1 VQSVVTELQKVIF
14 KTNQGKPIM
23 SFVIN
28 RRLLL
33 ATAGFGIGGLL
44 LPGGA
49 AMAQTLLGLT
59 GFTHNVASGE
69 PGPDSVLLW
78 TRYVNPTG
86 GPSKVR
92 VEISENR
99 DFLKIAGGGEMVTGP
114 WRDHTV
120 KITVDN
126 LAPGKWHWFRFIAP
140 DGSIS
145 PVGRTK
151 TLPVGKAANF
161 NIAIFSCSNLG
172 FGEFNAYGHAATRDD
187 IDLVLHM
194 GDYIYEYGRG
204 GYDGGAKFA
213 ARIFPA
219 DEILTLADYRLR
231 YASYRSDKQLQ
242 ALHAN
247 FPMIANTD
255 DHETANDSWEGG
267 AQNHSVDEGDW
278 SARRNAAMQVW
289 REWLPVG
296 EQPWKEYPIGDLATY
311 YRTDTRAVARSKPYA
326 HSDLIRSGDPAKV
339 FAAFRDGAWR
349 DASMTMLGSEQE
361 AWLSGA
367 IGRKKATWTVLGSG
381 TNMGYNYTPE
391 AALDWFPKNAPE
403 RTRNYVLQGI
413 AAGKAGLPYNL
424 DNWGGYPAARS
435 RLLAA
440 AQRADA
446 NLVVVTGD
454 SHNGWAYDLPEGGK
468 PAGVEF
474 GGHSVS
480 SPGFESAAPG
490 IDAAIIARGLLD
502 GSKQE
507 LRWVDAS
514 NRGYMHLSLT
524 PQAAT
529 NEWVFME
536 TIKDVSLATKKSHK
550 MKVRP
555 GRNVLEQA

>member
-1 VQSVVTELQKVIF
+1 
-14 KTNQGKPIM
+14 M
-23 SFVIN
+23 SLFIN
-28 RRLLL
+28 RRQLMT
-33 ATAGFGIGGLL
+33 TAGFGIGGLL

-49 AMAQTLLGLT
+49 AMAQALLGMT

-78 TRYVNPTG
+78 TRYVSSTG

-92 VEISENR
+92 VEISDTR
-99 DFLKIAGGGEMVTGP
+99 DFTKIVGGGQMVTGP

-126 LAPGKWHWFRFIAP
+126 LAPGKWHWYRFIAP

-151 TLPVGKAANF
+151 TLPVGKTAKF

-172 FGEFNAYGHAATRDD
+172 FGEFNAYGHAAARDD

-194 GDYIYEYGRG
+194 GDYIYEYARG

-213 ARIFPA
+213 ERIFPNS
-219 DEILTLADYRLR
+219 EILTLADYRLR

-247 FPMIANTD
+247 FPMIPNTD
-255 DHETANDSWEGG
+255 DHEGTNDMWEGG
-267 AQNHSVDEGDW
+267 AQNHQADEGDW
-278 SARRNAAMQVW
+278 NNRKNAAMQVW

-296 EQPWKEYPIGDLATY
+296 ETPWKEYPIADLATY
-311 YRTDTRAVARSKPYA
+311 YRTDTRAVARSKPYF
-326 HSDLIRSGDPAKV
+326 SGDFMRAPDPAK
-339 FAAFRDGAWR
+339 ALAEFRDGAWR
-349 DASMTMLGSEQE
+349 DPAMTMLGTEQE
-361 AWLSGA
+361 SWLF
-367 IGRKKATWTVLGSG
+367 KALARNKSTWAVVGSG
-381 TNMGYNYTPE
+381 TNMGYNYTPDE
-391 AALDWFPKNAPE
+391 ALDWFPKDAPE
-403 RTRNYVLQGI
+403 SRKNFARNGL
-413 AAGKAGLPYNL
+413 AAAKAGLPYNF

-435 RLLAA
+435 RLLGA

-454 SHNGWAYDLPEGGK
+454 SHNGWAFDLPEGGK

-480 SPGFESAAPG
+480 SPGFESATQGTDPAV
-490 IDAAIIARGLLD
+490 IARGLLER
-502 GSKQE
+502 SKDE
-507 LRWVDAS
+507 LRWVDTS
-514 NRGYMHLSLT
+514 NRGYMHLTLT

-529 NEWVFME
+529 NEWVFMQ
-536 TIKDVSLATKKSHK
+536 TVKDVSMATKAGHR
-550 MKVRP
+550 MKVRA
-555 GRNVLEQA
+555 GRKVLEQV

>member
-1 VQSVVTELQKVIF
+1 
-14 KTNQGKPIM
+14 M
-23 SFVIN
+23 SLIVN
-28 RRLLL
+28 RRALL
-33 ATAGFGIGGLL
+33 ATAGFGIGGLM

-49 AMAQTLLGLT
+49 AMAQALLGLT

-92 VEISENR
+92 VEISESQ
-99 DFLKIAGGGEMVTGP
+99 DFAKIAGGGQMVTGP

-151 TLPVGKAANF
+151 TLPVGKAAKF

-172 FGEFNAYGHAATRDD
+172 FGEFNAYGHAAARDD

-194 GDYIYEYGRG
+194 GDYIYEYARG

-213 ARIFPA
+213 ARIFPDA
-219 DEILTLADYRLR
+219 EILTLADYRLR

-247 FPMIANTD
+247 FPMIPNTD
-255 DHETANDSWEGG
+255 DHEGSNDMWEGG
-267 AQNHSVDEGDW
+267 AQNHQADEGDW
-278 SARRNAAMQVW
+278 TNRKNAAMQVW

-296 EQPWKEYPIGDLATY
+296 ETPWKEYPIGELATY
-311 YRTDTRAVARSKPYA
+311 YRTDTRAVGRSKPA
-326 HSDLIRSGDPAKV
+326 FAGDLMRAADPAK
-339 FAAFRDGAWR
+339 ALAEFRDGAWM
-349 DASMTMLGSEQE
+349 DPSMTMMGTEQE
-361 AWLSGA
+361 SWLYKA
-367 IGRKKATWTVLGSG
+367 IARNKGTWAVVGSG
-381 TNMGYNYTPE
+381 TNMGWNFTPE
-391 AALDWFPKNAPE
+391 GALDWFPKDAPE
-403 RTRNYVLQGI
+403 RNRNFARNGI
-413 AAGKAGLPYNL
+413 AAAKAGLPYNL

-435 RLLAA
+435 RLLGA

-454 SHNGWAYDLPEGGK
+454 SHNGWAFDLPEGGK

-474 GGHSVS
+474 GGHSVT
-480 SPGFESAAPG
+480 SPGFESATQGTDPAV
-490 IDAAIIARGLLD
+490 IARGLLEA
-502 GSKQE
+502 SKQE
-507 LRWVDAS
+507 LRWVDTS

-529 NEWVFME
+529 NEWVFMASV
-536 TIKDVSLATKKSHK
+536 KDLAMATKPGHR
-550 MKVRP
+550 MRVRP
-555 GRNVLEQA
+555 GRKVLENA

>member
-1 VQSVVTELQKVIF
+1 MPFI
-14 KTNQGKPIM
+14 
-23 SFVIN
+23 IN
-28 RRLLL
+28 RRQLL
-33 ATAGFGIGGLL
+33 ATAGFGLGGLM

-86 GPSKVR
+86 GASKVR
-92 VEISENR
+92 VEISER
-99 DFLKIAGGGEMVTGP
+99 QDFIKIAGGGEMVTGP

-151 TLPVGKAANF
+151 TLPVGKAAKF

-172 FGEFNAYGHAATRDD
+172 FGEFNAYGHAAARDD

-194 GDYIYEYGRG
+194 GDYVYEYGRG

-231 YASYRSDKQLQ
+231 YASYRSDTQLQ

-278 SARRNAAMQVW
+278 NSRRNAAMQVW

-326 HSDLIRSGDPAKV
+326 YGDFMRAADPAKAL
-339 FAAFRDGAWR
+339 FEYRDGAWR
-349 DASMTMLGSEQE
+349 DRSMTMLGSEQE
-361 AWLSGA
+361 AWLSRA
-367 IGRKKATWTVLGSG
+367 IGRSSSTWAVLGSG
-381 TNMGYNYTPE
+381 TNMGYNSTPHN
-391 AALDWFPKNAPE
+391 AMDWFPANAPE
-403 RTRNYVLQGI
+403 RTRNYVRQGI

-446 NLVVVTGD
+446 NLVVVSGD
-454 SHNGWAYDLPEGGK
+454 SHNGWAFDLPEGGK

-480 SPGFESAAPG
+480 SPGLESAAQGVDPSM
-490 IDAAIIARGLLD
+490 IARGLLE
-502 GSKQE
+502 GNTQE

-529 NEWVFME
+529 NEWVFMQ
-536 TIKDVSLATKKSHK
+536 TVKDVSLATKQSHK

-555 GRNVLEQA
+555 GRKILEQA

>member
-1 VQSVVTELQKVIF
+1 
-14 KTNQGKPIM
+14 M
-23 SFVIN
+23 SFIIN
-28 RRLLL
+28 RRALL
-33 ATAGFGIGGLL
+33 ATAGFGIGGLM

-49 AMAQTLLGLT
+49 AMAQALLGLT

-69 PGPDSVLLW
+69 PGPNSVLLW

-92 VEISENR
+92 VEISESR
-99 DFLKIAGGGEMVTGP
+99 DFAKIAGGGQMVTGP

-140 DGSIS
+140 DGSMS

-151 TLPVGKAANF
+151 TLPVGKASKF

-172 FGEFNAYGHAATRDD
+172 FGEFNAYGHAAARED

-231 YASYRSDKQLQ
+231 YASYRSDPQLQ

-247 FPMIANTD
+247 FPMIPNTD
-255 DHETANDSWEGG
+255 DHEGANDAWEGG
-267 AQNHSVDEGDW
+267 AQNHTPDEGDW
-278 SARRNAAMQVW
+278 NARRNAAMQVW

-311 YRTDTRAVARSKPYA
+311 YRTDTRMVARSKPNF
-326 HSDLIRSGDPAKV
+326 HGDLMRSADPAKA
-339 FAAFRDGAWR
+339 FADFRDGAWR
-349 DASMTMLGSEQE
+349 DPAMTMFGTEQE
-361 AWLSGA
+361 SWLFGA
-367 IGRKKATWTVLGSG
+367 IARNKATWAVLGTG
-381 TNMGYNYTPE
+381 TNMGYNFTPE
-391 AALDWFPKNAPE
+391 EAMNWFPKDAPE
-403 RTRNYVLQGI
+403 RTKNFVRQGI
-413 AAGKAGLPYNL
+413 AAAKAGLPYNL
-424 DNWGGYPAARS
+424 DNWGGYPVARS
-435 RLLAA
+435 RVLAA

-454 SHNGWAYDLPEGGK
+454 SHNGWAFDLPEDGK

-480 SPGFESAAPG
+480 SPGFESATMGVDPAV
-490 IDAAIIARGLLD
+490 IARNLQEA
-502 GSKQE
+502 SKQE
-507 LRWVDAS
+507 LRWVDTS

-529 NEWVFME
+529 NEWVFMQ
-536 TIKDVSLATKKSHK
+536 TVKDVSLETKAGHR

-555 GRNVLEQA
+555 GRKILESA

>member
-1 VQSVVTELQKVIF
+1 
-14 KTNQGKPIM
+14 M
-23 SFVIN
+23 SLIVN
-28 RRLLL
+28 RRALL
-33 ATAGFGIGGLL
+33 ATAGFGIGGLM

-49 AMAQTLLGLT
+49 AMAQALLGLT

-78 TRYVNPTG
+78 TRYVNATG

-92 VEISENR
+92 VEISESQ
-99 DFLKIAGGGEMVTGP
+99 DFARIAGGGQMVTGP

-140 DGSIS
+140 DGSMS

-151 TLPVGKAANF
+151 TLPVGKAAKF

-172 FGEFNAYGHAATRDD
+172 FGEFNAYGHAAARDD

-194 GDYIYEYGRG
+194 GDYIYEYARG

-213 ARIFPA
+213 ARIFPDA
-219 DEILTLADYRLR
+219 EILTLADYRLR
-231 YASYRSDKQLQ
+231 YASYRADKQLQ

-247 FPMIANTD
+247 FPMIPNTD
-255 DHETANDSWEGG
+255 DHEGTNDMWEGG
-267 AQNHSVDEGDW
+267 AQNHQGDEGDW
-278 SARRNAAMQVW
+278 TNRKNAAMQVW

-296 EQPWKEYPIGDLATY
+296 ETPWKEYPIGDLATY
-311 YRTDTRAVARSKPYA
+311 YRTDTRAVGRSKPA
-326 HSDLIRSGDPAKV
+326 FAGDLMRAADPAK
-339 FAAFRDGAWR
+339 ALAEFRDGAWM
-349 DASMTMLGSEQE
+349 DPSMTMMGTEQE
-361 AWLSGA
+361 SWLYKA
-367 IGRKKATWTVLGSG
+367 IARNKGTWAVVGSG
-381 TNMGYNYTPE
+381 TNMGWNFTPE
-391 AALDWFPKNAPE
+391 GALDWFPKDAPE
-403 RTRNYVLQGI
+403 RNRNFARNGI
-413 AAGKAGLPYNL
+413 AAAKAGLPYNL

-440 AQRADA
+440 AQRVDA

-454 SHNGWAYDLPEGGK
+454 SHNGWAFDLPEGGK

-480 SPGFESAAPG
+480 SPGFENATQGTDPAV
-490 IDAAIIARGLLD
+490 IARGLIES
-502 GSKQE
+502 SKSE
-507 LRWVDAS
+507 LRWVDTS

-529 NEWVFME
+529 NEWVFMS
-536 TIKDVSLATKKSHK
+536 TVKDLSMATKASHK

-555 GRNVLEQA
+555 GRKVLESA

>member
-1 VQSVVTELQKVIF
+1 
-14 KTNQGKPIM
+14 M
-23 SFVIN
+23 SFILN
-28 RRLLL
+28 RRALL
-33 ATAGFGIGGLL
+33 ATAGFGIGGLM

-49 AMAQTLLGLT
+49 AMAQALLGLT

-69 PGPDSVLLW
+69 PGPNSVLLW

-92 VEISENR
+92 VEISESR
-99 DFLKIAGGGEMVTGP
+99 DFAKIAGGGQMITGP

-140 DGSIS
+140 DGSMS

-151 TLPVGKAANF
+151 TLPVGKASKF

-172 FGEFNAYGHAATRDD
+172 FGEFNAYGHAAARED

-231 YASYRSDKQLQ
+231 YASYRSDPQLQ

-247 FPMIANTD
+247 FPMIPNTD
-255 DHETANDSWEGG
+255 DHEGANDAWEGG
-267 AQNHSVDEGDW
+267 AQNHTPDEGDW
-278 SARRNAAMQVW
+278 NARRNAAMQVW

-311 YRTDTRAVARSKPYA
+311 YRTDTRMVARSKPNF
-326 HSDLIRSGDPAKV
+326 HGDLMRSADPAKA
-339 FAAFRDGAWR
+339 FADFRDGAWR
-349 DASMTMLGSEQE
+349 DPAMTMFGTEQE
-361 AWLSGA
+361 SWLFGA
-367 IGRKKATWTVLGSG
+367 IARNKATWAVLGTG
-381 TNMGYNYTPE
+381 TNMGYNFTPE
-391 AALDWFPKNAPE
+391 EAMNWFPKDAPE
-403 RTRNYVLQGI
+403 RTKNFVRQGI
-413 AAGKAGLPYNL
+413 AAAKAGLPYNL
-424 DNWGGYPAARS
+424 DNWGGYPVARS
-435 RLLAA
+435 RVLAA

-454 SHNGWAYDLPEGGK
+454 SHNGWAFDLPEDGK

-480 SPGFESAAPG
+480 SPGFESATVGVDPAV
-490 IDAAIIARGLLD
+490 IARNLQEA
-502 GSKQE
+502 SKQE
-507 LRWVDAS
+507 LRWVDTS

-529 NEWVFME
+529 NEWVFMQ
-536 TIKDVSLATKKSHK
+536 TVKDVSLETKAGHR

-555 GRNVLEQA
+555 GRKILESA

>member
-1 VQSVVTELQKVIF
+1 
-14 KTNQGKPIM
+14 M
-23 SFVIN
+23 SFILD
-28 RRLLL
+28 RRALL

-44 LPGGA
+44 MPGGA
-49 AMAQTLLGLT
+49 AMAQALLGLT

-78 TRYVNPTG
+78 TRYVSPTG
-86 GPSKVR
+86 SPSKVR
-92 VEISENR
+92 VEISESQ
-99 DFLKIAGGGEMVTGP
+99 DFAKIAGGGQMVTGP

-126 LAPGKWHWFRFIAP
+126 LSPGKWHWFRFVAP
-140 DGSIS
+140 DGSLS

-151 TLPVGKAANF
+151 TLPVGKSAKF

-172 FGEFNAYGHAATRDD
+172 FGEFNAYGHAAARDD

-231 YASYRSDKQLQ
+231 YASYRSDPKLQ
-242 ALHAN
+242 SLHAN

-255 DHETANDSWEGG
+255 DHEGANDSWEGG
-267 AQNHSVDEGDW
+267 AQNHTADEGDW

-311 YRTDTRAVARSKPYA
+311 YRTDTRMVARSKPYA
-326 HSDLIRSGDPAKV
+326 HADLMRGADPAKA
-339 FAAFRDGAWR
+339 FAEFHDGAWR
-349 DASMTMLGSEQE
+349 DPSMTMFGTEQE
-361 AWLSGA
+361 SWLFKA
-367 IGRKKATWTVLGSG
+367 IARNTGTWAVLGSG

-391 AALDWFPKNAPE
+391 EALTWFPADAPE
-403 RTRNYVLQGI
+403 RTKSYVRQGI
-413 AAGKAGLPYNL
+413 AAAKAGLPYNL
-424 DNWGGYPAARS
+424 DNWGGYPVARS
-435 RLLAA
+435 RVLAA

-454 SHNGWAYDLPEGGK
+454 SHNGWAFDLPEGGK

-474 GGHSVS
+474 GGHSVT
-480 SPGFESAAPG
+480 SPGFESATQS
-490 IDAAIIARGLLD
+490 IDPAVIARELRD
-502 GSKQE
+502 ASKQE
-507 LRWVDAS
+507 LRWVDTA

-529 NEWVFME
+529 NEWVFMQ
-536 TIKDVSLATKKSHK
+536 TVKDVSLATNPSHK

-555 GRNVLEQA
+555 GRKVLELV

>member
-1 VQSVVTELQKVIF
+1 
-14 KTNQGKPIM
+14 M
-23 SFVIN
+23 SLIIN
-28 RRLLL
+28 RRALL
-33 ATAGFGIGGLL
+33 ATAGFGIGGLM

-49 AMAQTLLGLT
+49 AMAQALLGLT

-92 VEISENR
+92 VEISESQ
-99 DFLKIAGGGEMVTGP
+99 DFAKIAGGGQMVTGP

-140 DGSIS
+140 DGSMS

-151 TLPVGKAANF
+151 TLLVGKAAKF

-172 FGEFNAYGHAATRDD
+172 FGEFNAYGHAAARDD

-194 GDYIYEYGRG
+194 GDYIYEYARG
-204 GYDGGAKFA
+204 GYDGGSKFA

-219 DEILTLADYRLR
+219 DEILNLADYRLR
-231 YASYRSDKQLQ
+231 YASYRSDPQLQ

-247 FPMIANTD
+247 FPMIPNTD
-255 DHETANDSWEGG
+255 DHEGANDAWEGG
-267 AQNHSVDEGDW
+267 AQNHTADEGDW
-278 SARRNAAMQVW
+278 NARRNAAMQVW

-296 EQPWKEYPIGDLATY
+296 EQPWKEYPIGELATY
-311 YRTDTRAVARSKPYA
+311 FRTDTRMVARSKPYW
-326 HSDLIRSGDPAKV
+326 HGDLMRAADPAK
-339 FAAFRDGAWR
+339 AMAEFRDGAWR
-349 DASMTMLGSEQE
+349 DPAMTMFGTEQE
-361 AWLSGA
+361 SWLTKA
-367 IGRKKATWTVLGSG
+367 IARNKATWAVLGSG

-391 AALDWFPKNAPE
+391 QALDWFPKDAPD
-403 RTRNYVLQGI
+403 RNKNFARQGI
-413 AAGKAGLPYNL
+413 AAAKAGLPYNL
-424 DNWGGYPAARS
+424 DNWGGYPVARS

-440 AQRADA
+440 AQRVDA

-454 SHNGWAYDLPEGGK
+454 SHNGWAFDLPEDGK

-480 SPGFESAAPG
+480 SPGFESATQGTDP
-490 IDAAIIARGLLD
+490 AIIARGLLET
-502 GSKQE
+502 SKQE
-507 LRWVDAS
+507 LRWVDTS

-529 NEWVFME
+529 NEWVFMQ
-536 TIKDVSLATKKSHK
+536 TVKDVSSATKTGHR

-555 GRNVLEQA
+555 GRKVLEQA